1 MKNLSIAACAFLYL
15 FLFNSAGAAEIIRVY
30 GPGGPLPAV
39 KEAATAFEKKTGVRV
54 EVTGGPTDK
63 WIASALENADVVY
76 SGSETMM
83 TDFVYAMNGA
93 IDNRDV
99 YPLYLRP
106 LAMLVKPGNPKK
118 IRQFSDMTKPGVK
131 VLVVNGAGQNGVWED
146 AAGRLG
152 NIETVRA
159 LRNNIVFYARNSA
172 EAKDYWINHPDT
184 DVWLIWNI
192 WQVSNPEL
200 ADAVPIES
208 EYVIY
213 RDTAVALTRSGK
225 TRQAAIDFTS
235 FLKSADGKAIY
246 RKWGWITD

>member
-1 MKNLSIAACAFLYL
+1 MKKLSIAVFTLISL
-15 FLFNSAGAAEIIRVY
+15 VLFNAVSAADVVRVY

-39 KEAATAFEKKTGVRV
+39 REAAATFEKKTGVKV

-63 WIASALENADVVY
+63 WIANARQDADVIY

-106 LAMLVKPGNPKK
+106 LAMLVRPGNPKK
-118 IRQFSDMTKPGVK
+118 IRKFTDLTKPGIK

-152 NIETVRA
+152 NIRTVRA
-159 LRNNIVFYARNSA
+159 LRDNIVFYARNSA
-172 EAKDYWINHPDT
+172 EAKDYWTKNPDT

-192 WQVSNPEL
+192 WQLANPKL
-200 ADAVPIES
+200 ADAIPIEPQ
-208 EYVIY
+208 YLIY
-213 RDTAVALTRSGK
+213 RDTAIALTAKGK
-225 TRQAAIDFTS
+225 TNRAAIDFTA

-246 RKWGWITD
+246 KKWGWITD

>member
-1 MKNLSIAACAFLYL
+1 
-15 FLFNSAGAAEIIRVY
+15 
-30 GPGGPLPAV
+30 
-39 KEAATAFEKKTGVRV
+39 
-54 EVTGGPTDK
+54 
-63 WIASALENADVVY
+63 
-76 SGSETMM
+76 MM

-118 IRQFSDMTKPGVK
+118 IHQFSDMTKPGVK

-146 AAGRLG
+146 AAGRLC

-208 EYVIY
+208 KYVIY

>member
-1 MKNLSIAACAFLYL
+1 MKKLSIAACALSGLVF
-15 FLFNSAGAAEIIRVY
+15 FTSACAADIIRVY

-39 KEAATAFEKKTGVRV
+39 KEAATAFEKKTGVKV
-54 EVTGGPTDK
+54 DVTGGPTDK
-63 WIASALENADVVY
+63 WITSAREKADVIY

-83 TDFVYAMNGA
+83 TDFVFAMNGA

-118 IRQFSDMTKPGVK
+118 IRKFTDMLKPGMK

-152 NIETVRA
+152 NINTVRA

-172 EAKDYWINHPDT
+172 EAKDYWINNSDT

-192 WQVSNPEL
+192 WQVANPKL

-208 EYVIY
+208 KYVIY
-213 RDTAVALTRSGK
+213 RDTAVALTQSGK
-225 TRQAAIDFTS
+225 TRKVAVDFVN
-235 FLKSADGKAIY
+235 FLKSSEGKAIY
-246 RKWGWITD
+246 KKWGWITD